1 MRQLPKGALLLLAS
15 TALALLV
22 AAPAGTTVGGS
33 EAYTADCSK
42 ATATQLVA
50 QHDLNGFLLQDP
62 VRQVLCGPFMGP
74 GSEAMAVTIGAPTCW
89 PIQQWAIF
97 GVVGGAWQLLETI
110 PAYLIPP
117 LTAVGSDI
125 REETAVPRPGDS
137 RCLPTGGTH
146 ARLWHWNGT
155 KFVAGAWTQVK
166 PADRVQ
172 QDYFVTPSGNIDCQ
186 MGDHGGTAAGIF
198 CQSGKPPRSVGLRLN
213 GRLQICRGARCVGNP
228 GEGDVPPIR
237 TLAYG
242 KQSTVGRF
250 RCRSQRI
257 GVTCVVIRTGKGFL
271 LNRSGVTRVG

>member
-22 AAPAGTTVGGS
+22 ADPAGTTVAGA
-33 EAYTADCSK
+33 EAHAADCSK
-42 ATATQLVA
+42 VTATELVA
-50 QHDLNGFLLQDP
+50 QHDLNSFLLQDP

-97 GVVGGAWQLLETI
+97 GVVGGDWRLLETI

-117 LTAVGSDI
+117 LTAVGNDI
-125 REETAVPRPGDS
+125 REETAVQRAGDP

-166 PADRVQ
+166 PGAPERFAV
-172 QDYFVTPSGNIDCQ
+172 FRSPSRNLICT
-186 MGDHGGTAAGIF
+186 MGDDAQFVGVGCQSYKPPHRVDLTAAG
-198 CQSGKPPRSVGLRLN
+198 RVT
-213 GRLQICRGARCVGNP
+213 ICRGVRCIGDP
-228 GEGDVPPIR
+228 GDVTVT
-237 TLAYG
+237 TLGYG
-242 KQSTVGRF
+242 RQKVIGRF
-250 RCRSQRI
+250 RCRSSQAGI
-257 GVTCVVIRTGKGFL
+257 TCVVIRTGRGFL
-271 LNRSGVTRVG
+271 ISRSGAKRVG